1 MAKADLNKLK
11 AEIETRKKE
20 KNVVSSNLGESVGSG
35 VAPRDV
41 FLNGL
46 LTSLTTGKETA
57 STNLVKIVENKV
69 AQKKGEVGKMRVN
82 ETVTA
87 APQQRQPIPMPAV
100 DKVDMSP
107 ERDEQLFRDLET
119 KRKQTLAESMS
130 EYVQAPAVGAPM
142 RNQPPAAQQSTGQMS
157 LNEQYLTENVKK
169 IVNNYLAESLS
180 PIFEGAIK
188 DTILEMYAV
197 DRIKE
202 VLNEVLSKDTI
213 KPLVYEVIR
222 EIQAKSKQ
230 NKAQ

>member
-100 DKVDMSP
+100 DRADMSP

-130 EYVQAPAVGAPM
+130 EYIQAPAVGAPM
-142 RNQPPAAQQSTGQMS
+142 RNQPPQQQQAPMN
-157 LNEQYLTENVKK
+157 LNEQYLAENVKK

-202 VLNEVLSKDTI
+202 VLSEVLNKDTV

-230 NKAQ
+230 N

>member
-20 KNVVSSNLGESVGSG
+20 KNVVPSNLGESVGSG

-46 LTSLTTGKETA
+46 LTSLTTGRETA

-87 APQQRQPIPMPAV
+87 PQERQPIPMPTV
-100 DKVDMSP
+100 DRADMSP

-130 EYVQAPAVGAPM
+130 EYIQAPAVGAPM
-142 RNQPPAAQQSTGQMS
+142 RNQPPQQQQAPMN
-157 LNEQYLTENVKK
+157 LNEQYLAENVKK

-202 VLNEVLSKDTI
+202 VLSEVLNKDTV